1 MELRIVRE
9 TGYLKV
15 ELQHR
20 ETAEE
25 MRQAI
30 WTVLGECRRHGVSTV
45 LLRTRAS
52 RPLFKLDEFGLS
64 AFLEEMSPAC
74 KVALV
79 ADNSELRA
87 SDEYIATMAQQK
99 NIDVRAFAA
108 EAAALRW
115 LRGAPEPSRRYSF
128 NRIVLAGAPA
138 EPGVY
143 ALWNGDEVIYYGR
156 AYHGATIRSRLLEH
170 YESGI
175 KATHYSW
182 EISAEPA
189 AREIELLREYQ
200 DAYGRLP
207 RMNAADAA

>member
-1 MELRIVRE
+1 MQLKIVRE
-9 TGYLKV
+9 TGYLRV
-15 ELQHR
+15 ELWQR
-20 ETAEE
+20 ETPEE
-25 MRQAI
+25 MREAI
-30 WTVLGECRRHGVSTV
+30 WAVLGECRRQDISSVLVS
-45 LLRTRAS
+45 TRAS
-52 RPLFKLDEFGLS
+52 RPLFKLQEFGLS

-79 ADNSELRA
+79 ADNADLRA

-99 NIDVRAFAA
+99 NIDVRAFAG

-156 AYHGATIRSRLLEH
+156 AYNGATIRSRLLEH
-170 YESGI
+170 YESRT

-182 EISAEPA
+182 EIIAEPA
-189 AREIELLREYQ
+189 ERERELLREHQ
-200 DAYGRLP
+200 QAYGRLP
-207 RMNAADAA
+207 RLNATDAA